1 MRKLNLLRLWLT
13 FLLLCAC
20 SPVALA
26 QTPATA
32 HAPAVALPPA
42 ETKAAERITAARLSE
57 RLYFVASDEMDG
69 RDTPS
74 PGLDAT
80 AKYIADN
87 LKRWGIKP
95 GGDDGTY
102 FQRIPLRRTK
112 VDQAQTHAEF
122 GGQALRVGTDF
133 LPANQ
138 SGTGAGALVYAG
150 DGWYVPAKNINP
162 YEHVDVRD
170 KIIIANMGRPTSIT
184 RADLRGKAGV
194 DWADPATYGQ
204 THGARGVILIPAARD
219 LNDWWNRRL
228 SALERGSF
236 MVESPTETPSATMP
250 AEPSIPTI
258 YASVALLNAL
268 FAGEAVSSADV
279 LTAAQEGKAKPPFA
293 LAPNKVIQLT
303 VNVTTERQFTQN
315 VVGILVG
322 RDKTLKQEYVAMGA
336 HYDHIGDADKGGQCG
351 AVNGDHICNGAD
363 DDGSGTVSILTIAEA
378 FAKGPRPARSILFVW
393 HCGEEKGLWGSKYF
407 TDHPTVP
414 LKQVVA
420 QLNIDMIGRSKKEG
434 DTNPLNRELSGPN
447 EIYVIGSKMMSTQLG
462 DLSERVNQAFL
473 NVSFNYKYDDP
484 HDPNRFFFRSDHF
497 NYAHKGIPIIFYF
510 DGVHEDYHRPT
521 DSPDKIDYNK
531 MQAVARTVFLTAE
544 ELANAPTRPVV
555 DKQLP
560 TELAADR

>member
-1 MRKLNLLRLWLT
+1 MRSSKLLSLCLT
-13 FLLLCAC
+13 CLLLFVY
-20 SPVALA
+20 SPLALA
-26 QTPATA
+26 QTQTTA
-32 HAPAVALPPA
+32 HAPAPALPPA

-57 RLYFVASDEMDG
+57 RLYYVASDEMDG

-80 AKYIADN
+80 AKFIAGN

-122 GGQALRVGTDF
+122 GDHALKVGTDF

-138 SGTGAGALVYAG
+138 SGTGEGALVYAG

-162 YEHVDVRD
+162 YQHVDVRD
-170 KIIIANMGRPTSIT
+170 RVIIANMGRPANIT
-184 RADLRGKAGV
+184 RADLRGKPGV

-204 THGARGVILIPAARD
+204 AHGARAVILIPAARD

-236 MVESPTETPSATMP
+236 MVESPSDTPAGTQ
-250 AEPSIPTI
+250 AERPIPTI
-258 YASVALLNAL
+258 YASVALLNTL
-268 FAGEAVSSADV
+268 FAGETLSGSDV
-279 LTAAQEGKAKPPFA
+279 LTAAQEGHTNAPFA
-293 LAPNKVIQLT
+293 LAPNKVLRLA

-315 VVGILVG
+315 VVGMLEG
-322 RDKTLKQEYVAMGA
+322 RDKTLKQEYVALGA
-336 HYDHIGDADKGGQCG
+336 HYDHIGDATKGGQCG
-351 AVNGDHICNGAD
+351 TVNGDNICNGAD

-393 HCGEEKGLWGSKYF
+393 HCGEEKGLWGSQYF
-407 TDHPTVP
+407 TEHPTIP

-420 QLNIDMIGRSKKEG
+420 QLNIDMIGRSRKEG
-434 DTNPLNRELSGPN
+434 DTNPLNRELSGPD

-462 DLSERVNQAFL
+462 DLSERVNHAFL
-473 NVSFNYKYDDP
+473 NIAFNYKYDDP

-531 MQAVARTVFLTAE
+531 MQNVARTVFLTAE

-560 TELAADR
+560 AELTAER